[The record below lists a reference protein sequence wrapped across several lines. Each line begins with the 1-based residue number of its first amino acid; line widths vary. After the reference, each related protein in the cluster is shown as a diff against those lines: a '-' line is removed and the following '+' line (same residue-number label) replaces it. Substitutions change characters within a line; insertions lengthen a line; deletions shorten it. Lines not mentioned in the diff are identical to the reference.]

1 MTLMWMFFL
10 RSPRL
15 LTAVVLLFTNYY
27 CISPAQAEFPD
38 SDFNF
43 SLQLEHSESSW
54 QYTTTTLTSKSSKL
68 GVQLEQFMSPRLS
81 GTLYVGFL
89 DLSQPANVL
98 PAAQFSSGYY
108 GGIELSLLLLDLSH
122 LKLDLTGGY
131 AYQDTEGIDG
141 GTTVNFVWYDT
152 YAQLGMSIP
161 LSRQLWLRA
170 TGGVLYTDGEQR
182 VSGTGSQLLT
192 YKEDKKENYSAG
204 LEYWLDDSGFI
215 RLDWLGGNRDGFRI
229 SFHRGF

>member
-1 MTLMWMFFL
+1 MLMFFL
-10 RSPRL
+10 RSSRFL
-15 LTAVVLLFTNYY
+15 AVMVLLFTTYY

-89 DLSQPANVL
+89 DLSQPANTL

-131 AYQDTEGIDG
+131 AYQDTEGKDG

-152 YAQLGMSIP
+152 YGQLGMSIP

-170 TGGVLYTDGEQR
+170 AGGVLHSSGEQR

-192 YKEDKKENYSAG
+192 FTEQQKEYYSAG
-204 LEYWLDDSGFI
+204 LDYWLDGSGFI

-229 SFHRGF
+229 SFHRDF